1 MATDKYGNELDLE
14 YVYPP
19 KSERVICA
27 GDERHA
33 DHERRLQRLEEN
45 DADTM
50 RQVHYLNERTDL
62 FEKRIAALEVA
73 AIANKP
79 HWLTPPNVN
88 EWIAQN
94 PPFAAAHPPEADY
107 AHIPAAEWEDI
118 CAELEGLRTQWA
130 EVPWAALRDPELFDN
145 SATIGAWIR
154 AEAPKEA
161 TE

>member
-33 DHERRLQRLEEN
+33 
-45 DADTM
+45 
-50 RQVHYLNERTDL
+50 
-62 FEKRIAALEVA
+62 ALEARV
-73 AIANKP
+73 K
-79 HWLTPPNVN
+79 
-88 EWIAQN
+88 
-94 PPFAAAHPPEADY
+94 
-107 AHIPAAEWEDI
+107 
-118 CAELEGLRTQWA
+118 ELESLDGLTAGYLLRAEEDRRSMQIWREEVERLRTKWDA
-130 EVPWAALRDPELFDN
+130 IPWAALRDPELFDN

>member
-1 MATDKYGNELDLE
+1 MATDNYGNELDLE

-33 DHERRLQRLEEN
+33 
-45 DADTM
+45 
-50 RQVHYLNERTDL
+50 
-62 FEKRIAALEVA
+62 ALEARV
-73 AIANKP
+73 K
-79 HWLTPPNVN
+79 
-88 EWIAQN
+88 
-94 PPFAAAHPPEADY
+94 
-107 AHIPAAEWEDI
+107 
-118 CAELEGLRTQWA
+118 ELESLDGLTAGYLLRAEEDRHAMNLMREEVERLRTKWDA
-130 EVPWAALRDPELFDN
+130 IPWAALRDPELFDN